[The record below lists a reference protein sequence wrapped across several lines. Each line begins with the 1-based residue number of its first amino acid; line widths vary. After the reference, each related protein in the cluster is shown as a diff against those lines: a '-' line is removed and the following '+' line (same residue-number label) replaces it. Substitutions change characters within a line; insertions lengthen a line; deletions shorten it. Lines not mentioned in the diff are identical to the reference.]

1 MMAYEALIQAALDC
15 GASKAVVIDS
25 DSIVM
30 SEEVRK
36 MCAANRCGL
45 YGKCW
50 VCPPDVGPIEAT
62 MATLRRFPRGL
73 WYQRYSD
80 LEDSFDFEGMVE
92 AKKEFVALSQR
103 LNGKLGEL
111 LSGEYL
117 HLSGGGCGLCE
128 TCAKATG
135 EPCRFPE
142 KALSSVEA
150 YGIDVY
156 NTTKNTELKYIN
168 GQDTVTYFGMVLFEE
183 EAHG

>member
-1 MMAYEALIQAALDC
+1 MAYETLIQAVLNC
-15 GASKAVVIDS
+15 GASKATVID
-25 DSIVM
+25 VEQVVL
-30 SEEVRK
+30 SEEVRN

-50 VCPPDVGPIEAT
+50 VCPPDVGPIEET
-62 MATLRRFPRGL
+62 MAKVRRFPKGL

-92 AKKEFVALSQR
+92 AKKEFVRVSQR
-103 LNGKLGEL
+103 LNEQLDTLFK
-111 LSGEYL
+111 GEYL
-117 HLSGGGCGLCE
+117 HLGGGGCGLCE
-128 TCAKATG
+128 TCSKTAG

-142 KALSSVEA
+142 KAMSSIEA
-150 YGIDVY
+150 YGVDVY

-183 EAHG
+183 EANG

>member
-1 MMAYEALIQAALDC
+1 MTYEALIQAALDC
-15 GASKAVVIDS
+15 GASKATVID
-25 DSIVM
+25 VEQVVL
-30 SEEVRK
+30 SEEVRN

-50 VCPPDVGPIEAT
+50 VCPPDIGPIEET
-62 MATLRRFPRGL
+62 MAKVRRFSKGL

-92 AKKEFVALSQR
+92 AKKEFVKVSQR
-103 LNGKLGEL
+103 LNERLGQL
-111 LSGEYL
+111 FKGEYL
-117 HLSGGGCGLCE
+117 HLGGGGCGLCE

-142 KALSSVEA
+142 KALSSIEA
-150 YGIDVY
+150 YGVDVY
-156 NTTKNTELKYIN
+156 NTTKSTDLKYIN

-183 EAHG
+183 ETHV

>member
-1 MMAYEALIQAALDC
+1 MKYEALIQAALDC
-15 GASKAVVIDS
+15 GASKAVIIDS

-50 VCPPDVGPIEAT
+50 VCPPDIGPIEET

-111 LSGEYL
+111 LSG
-117 HLSGGGCGLCE
+117 
-128 TCAKATG
+128 
-135 EPCRFPE
+135 
-142 KALSSVEA
+142 
-150 YGIDVY
+150 D
-156 NTTKNTELKYIN
+156 
-168 GQDTVTYFGMVLFEE
+168 
-183 EAHG
+183 